1 MFSYREHNARAR
13 LPNSKVKLPYDMIE
27 PLKMKTGKAHELFPL
42 SPINLYCLNG
52 KRALPIES
60 VFILIKVKEQQ
71 VDDLFDAYKIPKHG
85 DWNDKLKTFLCFSGV
100 ILFDEGE
107 ALSWNWTTEPIV

>member
-1 MFSYREHNARAR
+1 MISFSIIFGAHVLYREHNARAR
-13 LPNSKVKLPYDMIE
+13 LQNSKVKLPYDVIE

-60 VFILIKVKEQQ
+60 VFILIKVKNSRWMICSMHTKYPDMETGPTSSRRFY
-71 VDDLFDAYKIPKHG
+71 VSA
-85 DWNDKLKTFLCFSGV
+85 
-100 ILFDEGE
+100 E
-107 ALSWNWTTEPIV
+107 